1 MGKPNGWITEFVL
14 IIVVIS
20 FFLQIGH
27 LLAHAKGNEASK
39 AVFYVH

>member
-1 MGKPNGWITEFVL
+1 MGKSNGWITEFIL

-20 FFLQIGH
+20 LVLQIGH
-27 LLAHAKGNEASK
+27 LLAHAEGNEASK